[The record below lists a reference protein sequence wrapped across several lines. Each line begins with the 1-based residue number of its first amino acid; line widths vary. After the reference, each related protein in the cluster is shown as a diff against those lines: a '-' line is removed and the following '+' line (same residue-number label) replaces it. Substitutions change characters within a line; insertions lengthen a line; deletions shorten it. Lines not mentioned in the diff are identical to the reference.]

1 MGFRFFSSYF
11 IFETEHGDGSTGTE
25 HTWGWEHGREHW
37 DGSVETGVWG
47 CDCGDGSMGTG
58 EWEREHGNGRVREN
72 GGVTVGTGEWEREH
86 GNGRVRKKRW
96 DRSVGME
103 RLVKSVGMGG

>member
-1 MGFRFFSSYF
+1 MGFRFFSFYF

-58 EWEREHGNGRVREN
+58 EWERELGNGRVREH
-72 GGVTVGTGEWEREH
+72 GGVTVETGEWEWAR
-86 GNGRVRKKRW
+86 GNGRVRNKRW

-103 RLVKSVGMGG
+103 